1 MSDNPTI
8 VPRFLTAS
16 ARPCIAADQVCD
28 ECQWISFLGV
38 SVISGWTRA
47 ARVSGTSFAA
57 ALLSQPLALQG
68 LPG

>member
-1 MSDNPTI
+1 MSAKPAI
-8 VPRFLTAS
+8 VPRFLATS

-38 SVISGWTRA
+38 SMISGWTRA

-57 ALLSQPLALQG
+57 AFL
-68 LPG
+68 